1 MLRRK
6 SRYGSNHTAGG
17 NNRSVHNRSMHGSN
31 RSAHGGGSVPGG
43 TDSPFLAVSA
53 APSAAPSAMPS
64 RAPSEYGIDLSGP
77 FARVQNRLGV
87 NGEGDEDSGAGGGGC
102 STGLGVSY
110 ASTGGGRIS
119 GGGGHQLS
127 DAGGVWAGEDAGGG
141 GAAAEGRRRRR
152 RRISF
157 DRDVKGISTDDE
169 DGGVGSD
176 SDSDS
181 GGSNAGMSEEVDVVD
196 IHGALA
202 ADSAPPTRPG
212 TANLTAAAAAAA
224 VAAPGTI
231 AAAATASSTAAGG
244 SSRHLPTSRLSRTS
258 LLPAAGAAQPPQPSQ
273 EKQGQGQGQGQEPPG
288 AQTQPSGSAAAIKP
302 RAAAAPVGR
311 GRLPSPTAPPGAVQ
325 ALRENGNSTLPMLG
339 SPSGRRDVLPPLHW
353 NDALFRAA
361 SHKHPDGS
369 AGAAIHTLTDG
380 GAGSGADSGFDD
392 SPRPT
397 ADGDDGG
404 VDGDGAGVGGVE
416 GTRTS
421 PAKQGAALAQQ
432 LGGSSSRQLPP
443 PVTKRPGY
451 MGASGGEPGSVAVVS
466 AGHNGS
472 LAARPISA
480 SSQQQYATPRKS
492 SSGGGGAAASSSSA
506 LAAAAAAAAAAQDP
520 SGGGAGCAG
529 GGGGHPRMDLTVAVA
544 EAADAVAA
552 GLYSNT
558 PLEPVETLMSPVP
571 PGRMAAA
578 AAGVTAGGSTVLA
591 ALAAMGTC
599 GGLKGTGS
607 SPGAAWNAAGG
618 GAAAVGSAH
627 SAITAGRTGS
637 GTSNYV
643 GVAAAA
649 SSNTGV
655 GTGPAGLPPMILEDY
670 SYIGG
675 LTDADAGGD
684 DRGLADNRP
693 GVDFRC
699 GVGQQQSGAAAAA
712 GGGGASSGSAGV
724 GIARQSSV
732 SNIVLLPKDGAGPSS
747 RWVLLPSTCMRSC
760 LGACRP
766 QGPVPMLEAAP
777 KNAWGHAR
785 LLCGGGGSTYVF
797 SAYPSCRRP
806 SDHAMCPLRDR
817 PASKSRLGLPAVVN
831 PLASMAVTAGGGGL
845 GAGTAS
851 SQSTSRHCL
860 AMSAPVSRLEMTPRA
875 HQQTLQHPQAA
886 LAGVPPS
893 LEHKDSFGTIL
904 K

>member
-1 MLRRK
+1 MVLELAEPYTTKTLITQGMTDNRRTYTNLQAYTWLTQLASALAHLHSHRPPIIHRDIKQENLLLKKVTRPPPAAAAAGAGGGVPTGAQRLPGGGGGTQLEAKLADLGLHVVVEQDRSVMLRRK

-273 EKQGQGQGQGQEPPG
+273 EKQGQGQGQGQEP
-288 AQTQPSGSAAAIKP
+288 
-302 RAAAAPVGR
+302 
-311 GRLPSPTAPPGAVQ
+311 
-325 ALRENGNSTLPMLG
+325 
-339 SPSGRRDVLPPLHW
+339 
-353 NDALFRAA
+353 
-361 SHKHPDGS
+361 PDGS

-747 RWVLLPSTCMRSC
+747 R
-760 LGACRP
+760 
-766 QGPVPMLEAAP
+766 
-777 KNAWGHAR
+777 
-785 LLCGGGGSTYVF
+785 
-797 SAYPSCRRP
+797 
-806 SDHAMCPLRDR
+806 